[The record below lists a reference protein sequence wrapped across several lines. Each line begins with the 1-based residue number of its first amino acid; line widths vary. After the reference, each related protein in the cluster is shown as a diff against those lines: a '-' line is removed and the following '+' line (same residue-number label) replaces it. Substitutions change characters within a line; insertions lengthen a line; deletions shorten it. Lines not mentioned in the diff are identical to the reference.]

1 MHRSQRHEGYHQ
13 EYQYECKG
21 SQKKRKSSR
30 KVFEKNQ
37 WPKLSK
43 SDFKKLIFTSN
54 KLEVSLTNSKED

>member
-1 MHRSQRHEGYHQ
+1 MHRSQRNEGYHQ
-13 EYQYECKG
+13 EYQYERKG
-21 SQKKRKSSR
+21 SRKKRKSSR